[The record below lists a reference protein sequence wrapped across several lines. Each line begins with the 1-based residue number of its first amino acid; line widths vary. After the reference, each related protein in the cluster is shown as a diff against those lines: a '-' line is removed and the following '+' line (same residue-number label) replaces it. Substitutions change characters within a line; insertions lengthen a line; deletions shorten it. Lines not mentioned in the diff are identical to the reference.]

1 MNWEAIGAVGEV
13 LGAATV
19 LITLGY
25 LAVQIRHSNQ
35 ALQNSAL
42 GTTLDFHGNFDRNE
56 RYIALL
62 MKSQRE
68 EELTPEDR
76 AHMVERFLTI
86 MRELENMWYLR
97 QQGTLSLKQFQ
108 QHLDLLRWSMS
119 MPDARLMWVHLA
131 PTFDPAFCSLVESE
145 ALAEGAPTSG
155 MVNAFLSL
163 GRRSVDQDPLP

>member
-13 LGAATV
+13 LGAGAV
-19 LITLGY
+19 MITLGY
-25 LAVQIRHSNQ
+25 LAVQIRQSTQ
-35 ALQNSAL
+35 AMQNSAL

-62 MKSQRE
+62 MKSQRK
-68 EELTPEDR
+68 EELTPEER

-86 MRELENMWYLR
+86 MRELESIWYQR
-97 QQGTLSLKQFQ
+97 QQGALSPEQFQ
-108 QHLDLLRWSMS
+108 QHLDLLRWATST
-119 MPDARLMWVHLA
+119 PEARLIWVHLA

-155 MVNAFLSL
+155 MVKAFLAL
-163 GRRSVDQDPLP
+163 DHRSIDRS

>member
-13 LGAATV
+13 LGAAAV

-25 LAVQIRHSNQ
+25 LAVQIRQSTQ
-35 ALQNSAL
+35 AMQNSAL
-42 GTTLDFHGNFDRNE
+42 GAALDFHGHFDRNE

-62 MKSQRE
+62 MKSQRK

-86 MRELENMWYLR
+86 MRELESIWYQR
-97 QQGTLSLKQFQ
+97 QQGTLSPEQFQ
-108 QHLDLLRWSMS
+108 QHLDLLRWATST
-119 MPDARLMWVHLA
+119 PEARLMWVHLA

-145 ALAEGAPTSG
+145 ALAEGVPTSG
-155 MVNAFLSL
+155 MVKAFLAL
-163 GRRSVDQDPLP
+163 DHRSIDRS